1 MLSKYSPTSTSLMIY
16 LLKNVVGFKT
26 SQLFIDPHE
35 IVYRVFH
42 SFLHGGVTVNQHK
55 RQKIQYEYT
64 FFVLHLPFVY
74 YLICLI
80 CSKYHVWD
88 IWGVTSLNRPLLVVG
103 TLTCTNLRCE
113 IFSGSS
119 SACQIGFDGRSG

>member
-42 SFLHGGVTVNQHK
+42 SFLHGGVTVNQAK
-55 RQKIQYEYT
+55 RKKIQYEYT
-64 FFVLHLPFVY
+64 FFVLHLRLV

-103 TLTCTNLRCE
+103 TLTCTN
-113 IFSGSS
+113 FKM
-119 SACQIGFDGRSG
+119 